1 MHRKDVYVVEFVE
14 GGDEMEQ
21 ALKDLP
27 KIARVHLTFV
37 LRLPSGSPQTIAS
50 LLDKRRPL
58 ELQCRSQ
65 SALVQ
70 TRACTQ

>member
-14 GGDEMEQ
+14 GGDELEQ

-27 KIARVHLTFV
+27 KSAGVHLTFV
-37 LRLPSGSPQTIAS
+37 LRLPSGSPQTTAS
-50 LLDKRRPL
+50 LLDKRRQL

-65 SALVQ
+65 STLVQ
-70 TRACTQ
+70 THACTQ